1 MARKFKSMDGNNA
14 AAHVSYAFS
23 EVAAIY
29 PITPSSPMADL
40 VDQWSANGL
49 KNIFGTQVKVVEMQS
64 EAGAAGAVHG
74 SLGAGA
80 LTSTYTAS
88 QGLLLMIPNMY
99 KIAAEQLPTV
109 FHVSART
116 VSTHALN
123 IFGDHSDVMACRQ
136 TGFAMLAEGN
146 VQEVMDLSPVAHL
159 AAISGKVPFINFF
172 DGFRTSHEIQK
183 VAVWDFED
191 LKDMCDM
198 EAVEAFRKHAL
209 NPEHPSTRG
218 SHENGDIFFQHRE
231 ACNKYYDELP
241 AVVEKY
247 MGKIN
252 EKLGTNYQLF
262 NYYGAPDADRVIIAM
277 GSICDVAEEVIDY
290 MNAHGEKVGL
300 VKVRLYR
307 PFAADKLIA
316 AIPATAKKIAVLDR
330 TKEPGAL
337 GEPLYL
343 DVVSAL
349 ANAGMNDVKVIGGR
363 YGLGSKDT
371 PPASVFAVY
380 EELNAAEPRR
390 QFTIGIVD
398 DVTNLSLPE
407 KDAPNTAAEGT
418 IECKFWGL
426 GGDGTVGA
434 NKNSIKII
442 GDHTDKYI
450 QAYFQYDSKK
460 TGGVTISHLR
470 FGDKPIRSPYYINKA
485 DFVACHNPSYVTKG
499 FKMVNDVKPGG
510 VFMINCQWDFDEL
523 CHHLNAEAKRYI
535 AKNNIQLYTINA
547 IDLAAKIGMG
557 KRTNTILQSAFFT
570 LAKVMPQEQAIQYMK
585 DAATKSY
592 SKKGE
597 DVVKMNHEAIDAGA
611 TAFVKIDVPAGW
623 ANAADEKAGHSL
635 EGKAELVT
643 MVKDILEPVGRMDG
657 DSLPVSVFVP
667 HVDGQFELGAA
678 AYEKRGV
685 AVSVP
690 MWDPDKC
697 IQCNTCA
704 YVCPHA
710 TIRTFALTEDE
721 VKNAPEGLKT
731 AAIKAGKGKG
741 VYTYAIG
748 VSPLDC
754 MGCGVCV
761 EACLAGAKDPEK
773 RAIKMVPQE
782 SQAEQAQVWDYLVKT
797 APKADMQDNTVK
809 GSQFKQ
815 PYLEFSG
822 SCAGC
827 AETSYAR
834 LVTQLFGDR
843 MYISN
848 ATGCSSIWGGPAA
861 TSPYC
866 TNKEGKGPAWCNS
879 LFEDNAEHGL
889 GMYIGQKAIRNALA
903 EETKQL
909 IAVEWAYQPLKD
921 AAQKWLDT
929 MEDGEANQAAAKE
942 YVALL
947 EESLMTLDEN
957 EAFITSP
964 KGAEVFGDRRDAMLA
979 HVKELKAKGEKYC
992 DCDACK
998 LAKSILDKKEYLN
1011 KKSVWIFGGD
1021 GWAYDIGYGGL
1032 DHVLASGE
1040 DVNIFV
1046 FDTEVYSNTGGQ
1058 ASKASNIGQVA
1069 QFAAAG
1075 KEMKKKSLSEI
1086 AMQYGYVYVAQ
1097 VAMGANTAQTLK
1109 AIAEAEAYHGP
1120 SLIIGYA
1127 PCEMHSIKGGMM
1139 NCQKEMKK
1147 AVDCGYWNLFRFNPA
1162 LAAEGKN
1169 PFTLD
1174 SKAPAG
1180 GYQEFL
1186 MNEARYARLTREF
1199 PERAEVL
1206 FARNEEAAKERY
1218 AHLMKLID
1226 LYKAE

>member
-1 MARKFKSMDGNNA
+1 MERKMKSMDGNNA

-29 PITPSSPMADL
+29 PITPSSPMADF

-49 KNIFGTQVKVVEMQS
+49 KNIFGTKVKVVEMQS

-80 LTSTYTAS
+80 LTTTYTAS

-99 KIAAEQLPTV
+99 KIAAEQLPAV

-116 VSTHALN
+116 VSTQALN

-136 TGFAMLAEGN
+136 TGFAMLCEGN

-159 AAISGKVPFINFF
+159 AALSGKVPFINFF

-183 VAVWDFED
+183 IAVWDYED

-198 EAVEAFRKHAL
+198 DAVAEFRRHAL
-209 NPEHPSTRG
+209 NPEHPHMRG

-231 ACNKYYDELP
+231 ACNKYYAELP

-247 MGKIN
+247 MDLVN
-252 EKLGTNYQLF
+252 AKLGTDYKLF
-262 NYYGAPDADRVIIAM
+262 NYYGHPEADRVIVAM

-290 MNAHGEKVGL
+290 LNAHGEKVGL

-307 PFAADKLIA
+307 PFAPEKLLEA
-316 AIPATAKKIAVLDR
+316 FPASVKKIAVLDR
-330 TKEPGAL
+330 TKEPGAM
-337 GEPLYL
+337 GEPLYQ
-343 DVVSAL
+343 DVVTAL
-349 ANAGMNDVKVIGGR
+349 ANAGWNDVKVIGGR

-380 EELNAAEPRR
+380 NELKKDEMKR

-407 KDAPNTAAEGT
+407 DENCPNTAAPGT

-442 GDHTDKYI
+442 GDHTDKYV

-485 DFVACHNPSYVTKG
+485 DFVACHNPSYITKG

-510 VFMINCQWDFDEL
+510 VFMINCQWDFEEL
-523 CHHLNAEAKRYI
+523 NHHLKADAKRYI
-535 AKNNIQLYTINA
+535 ARNNIQLYTINA
-547 IDLAAKIGMG
+547 IDLAIEIGMG
-557 KRTNTILQSAFFT
+557 KRNNTILQSAFFS
-570 LAKVMPQEQAIQYMK
+570 LAKVLPEEDAIRFMK
-585 DAATKSY
+585 EKAKASY
-592 SKKGE
+592 LKKGQ
-597 DVVKMNHEAIDAGA
+597 DVVDMNYKAIDLGA
-611 TAFVKIDVPAGW
+611 TAYKKIDVPADW
-623 ANAADEKAGHSL
+623 ANAVDTKPAKELK
-635 EGKAELVT
+635 GKPELVK
-643 MVKDILEPVGRMDG
+643 MVKDILEPVGKMDG
-657 DSLPVSVFVP
+657 DSLPVSAFVD

-690 MWDPDKC
+690 TWDAEKC
-697 IQCNTCA
+697 IQCNQCA

-710 TIRTFALTEDE
+710 TIRPFALTADE
-721 VKNAPEGLKT
+721 AAKAPE
-731 AAIKAGKGKG
+731 AAKIVDVKAGKGKG
-741 VYTYAIG
+741 TYQFTMAI
-748 VSPLDC
+748 SPLDC
-754 MGCGVCV
+754 MGCGVCIG
-761 EACLAGAKDPEK
+761 ACPVNALSMVAQEGELPQQDVFDYCVAEVSEK
-773 RAIKMVPQE
+773 K
-782 SQAEQAQVWDYLVKT
+782 
-797 APKADMQDNTVK
+797 DMQDNTVK

-815 PYLEFSG
+815 PMLEFSG

-834 LVTQLFGDR
+834 LVTQLFGDH

-866 TNKEGKGPAWCNS
+866 ANKEGHGPAWCNS

-889 GMYIGQKAIRNALA
+889 GMYIGQNKIRQDLA
-903 EETKQL
+903 EETRQL
-909 IAVEWAYQPLKD
+909 IAVEWARPELKA
-921 AAQKWLDT
+921 AAQAWLDT
-929 MEDGEANQAAAKE
+929 MEDGEANAEPAKAFVKALEDSICTVDELAA
-942 YVALL
+942 VPQ
-947 EESLMTLDEN
+947 
-957 EAFITSP
+957 F
-964 KGAEVFGDRRDAMLA
+964 AEHAA
-979 HVKELKAKGEKYC
+979 QLKAKGALFC
-992 DCDACK
+992 DCAACTIAAD
-998 LAKSILDKKEYLN
+998 LLSKKEYLA
-1011 KKSVWIFGGD
+1011 KKSMWIFGGD

-1032 DHVLASGE
+1032 DHVIASKQ

-1058 ASKASNIGQVA
+1058 ASKASNIGQVC

-1075 KEMKKKSLSEI
+1075 KEVKKKSLAEI

-1097 VAMGANTAQTLK
+1097 VAMGANPAQTIK

-1120 SLIIGYA
+1120 SLIIGYS

-1139 NCQKEMKK
+1139 NCQKEMKR

-1162 LAAEGKN
+1162 APAGQR
-1169 PFTLD
+1169 FSMD

-1186 MNEARYARLTREF
+1186 MNEARYSRLTREF
-1199 PERAEVL
+1199 PDRAEAL
-1206 FARNEEAAKERY
+1206 FARNEEEAKNRY
-1218 AHLMKLID
+1218 EHLLKLIEMYD
-1226 LYKAE
+1226 K

>member
-159 AAISGKVPFINFF
+159 SAISGKVPFINFF

-209 NPEHPSTRG
+209 NPEHPATRG

-252 EKLGTNYQLF
+252 EKLGTNYRLF

-307 PFAADKLIA
+307 PFAADKLLE

-349 ANAGMNDVKVIGGR
+349 ANAGKNDVKVIGGR

-371 PPASVFAVY
+371 PPSSVFAVY
-380 EELNAAEPRR
+380 EELKLENPRR

-407 KDAPNTAAEGT
+407 HDAPNTAAEGT

-442 GDHTDKYI
+442 GDHTDKYV

-510 VFMINCQWDFDEL
+510 VFMINCQWDFEEL
-523 CHHLNAEAKRYI
+523 SHHLNAEAKRYI

-570 LAKVMPQEQAIQYMK
+570 LAKVMGQAEAIQYMK

-611 TAFVKIDVPAGW
+611 TAFVKIDVPADW
-623 ANAADEKAGHSL
+623 ANAADDKAAHAL

-643 MVKDILEPVGRMDG
+643 MVKDILHPVGKMDG
-657 DSLPVSVFVP
+657 DSLPVSVFMP

-690 MWDPDKC
+690 TWDPEKC

-710 TIRTFALTEDE
+710 TIRAFALTEDE

-731 AAIKAGKGKG
+731 AAVKAGKGKG

-761 EACLAGAKDPEK
+761 EACLAKDK
-773 RAIKMVPQE
+773 AIKMVPQE
-782 SQAEQAQVWDYLVKT
+782 SELTQAQVWDYLVKT

-866 TNKEGKGPAWCNS
+866 TNSEGKGPAWCNS

-889 GMYIGQKAIRNALA
+889 GMFVGQKAIRSALA
-903 EETKQL
+903 EETRKL
-909 IAVEWAYQPLKD
+909 IAIEWAVPALKE

-942 YVALL
+942 YIALL

-957 EAFITSP
+957 EAFISSP
-964 KGAEVFGDRRDAMLA
+964 KGAEVFGDKRDAMLA

-998 LAKSILDKKEYLN
+998 LAKAILDKKEYLN

-1226 LYKAE
+1226 LYKAD

>member
-1 MARKFKSMDGNNA
+1 MVRKMKSMDGNNA

-29 PITPSSPMADL
+29 PITPSSPMADF

-49 KNIFGTQVKVVEMQS
+49 KNIFGTKVKVVEMQS

-80 LTSTYTAS
+80 LTTTYTAS

-99 KIAAEQLPTV
+99 KIAAEQLPCV

-116 VSTHALN
+116 VSTQALN

-136 TGFAMLAEGN
+136 TGFAMLCEGN

-159 AAISGKVPFINFF
+159 AALEGKVPFINFF

-183 VAVWDFED
+183 IAVWDYED

-198 EAVEAFRKHAL
+198 DAVAEFRKHAL
-209 NPEHPSTRG
+209 NPEHPHMRG

-231 ACNKYYDELP
+231 ACNQYYTALP

-247 MGKIN
+247 MDKIN
-252 EKLGTNYQLF
+252 AKLGTDYKLF
-262 NYYGAPDADRVIIAM
+262 NYYGAADADRVIVAM

-290 MNAHGEKVGL
+290 LNAHGEKVGL
-300 VKVRLYR
+300 VKVRLFR
-307 PFAADKLIA
+307 PFAAEKLIEA
-316 AIPATAKKIAVLDR
+316 LPASVQKIAVLDR
-330 TKEPGAL
+330 TKEPGSQ
-337 GEPLYL
+337 GEPLYQ
-343 DVVSAL
+343 DVVTAL
-349 ANAGMNDVKVIGGR
+349 ANAGRNDITVIGGR

-380 EELNAAEPRR
+380 TELAKAEMKR

-407 KDAPNTAAEGT
+407 DKNCPNTAAPGT

-442 GDHTDKYI
+442 GDHTDKYV

-470 FGDKPIRSPYYINKA
+470 FGDHPIRSPYYINKA

-499 FKMVNDVKPGG
+499 FKMVQDVKPGG
-510 VFMINCQWDFDEL
+510 VYMINCQWDFDEL
-523 CHHLNAEAKRYI
+523 NHHMDAASKRYI
-535 AKNNIQLYTINA
+535 AQNNIQLYTIDA
-547 IDLAAKIGMG
+547 IDLAIEIGMG
-557 KRTNTILQSAFFT
+557 KRNNTILQSAFFS
-570 LAKVMPQEQAIQYMK
+570 LAKVMPEEEAITYMK
-585 DAATKSY
+585 EKAKASY
-592 SKKGE
+592 LKKGQ
-597 DVVKMNHEAIDAGA
+597 DIVDMNYKAIDLGA
-611 TAFVKIDVPAGW
+611 TAYKKIDVPADW
-623 ANAADEKAGHSL
+623 ANAVDTREPKQL
-635 EGKAELVT
+635 KGKPELVK
-643 MVKDILEPVGRMDG
+643 MVKDILEPVGKMDG
-657 DSLPVSVFVP
+657 DSLPVSAFVD

-690 MWDPDKC
+690 TWDAEKC
-697 IQCNTCA
+697 IQCNQCA

-710 TIRTFALTEDE
+710 TIRPFALTADE
-721 VKNAPEGLKT
+721 AAKAPE
-731 AAIKAGKGKG
+731 AAKIVDVKAGKGKG
-741 VYTYAIG
+741 TYQFTMAI
-748 VSPLDC
+748 SPLDC
-754 MGCGVCV
+754 MGCGVCIG
-761 EACLAGAKDPEK
+761 ACPVNALSMVAQEGELPQQDVFDYCVAEVSEK
-773 RAIKMVPQE
+773 K
-782 SQAEQAQVWDYLVKT
+782 
-797 APKADMQDNTVK
+797 DMQDNTVK

-815 PYLEFSG
+815 PMLEFSG

-834 LVTQLFGDR
+834 LVTQLFGDH

-866 TNKEGKGPAWCNS
+866 TNKAGHGPAWCNS

-889 GMYIGQKAIRNALA
+889 GMFTGQNKIREDLA
-903 EETKQL
+903 DETRQL
-909 IAVEWAYQPLKD
+909 IAVEWARPELKA
-921 AAQKWLDT
+921 AAQAWLDT
-929 MEDGEANQAAAKE
+929 MNDGTANAEPAKA
-942 YVALL
+942 YVKAL
-947 EESLMTLDEN
+947 EES
-957 EAFITSP
+957 ITTVEELAAIP
-964 KGAEVFGDRRDAMLA
+964 QFAEHAA
-979 HVKELKAKGEKYC
+979 ELKAKGALLC
-992 DCDACK
+992 DCAACT
-998 LAKSILDKKEYLN
+998 LAADILSKKEYLA
-1011 KKSVWIFGGD
+1011 KKSMWIFGGD

-1032 DHVLASGE
+1032 DHVIASKQ

-1075 KEMKKKSLSEI
+1075 KEVKKKSLSEI

-1097 VAMGANTAQTLK
+1097 VAMGANPAQTIK
-1109 AIAEAEAYHGP
+1109 AITEAEAYHGP
-1120 SLIIGYA
+1120 SLIIGYS

-1147 AVDCGYWNLFRFNPA
+1147 AVDCGYWNLFRYNP
-1162 LAAEGKN
+1162 EGEKK
-1169 PFTLD
+1169 FTLD

-1186 MNEARYARLTREF
+1186 MNEARYSRLTREF
-1199 PERAEVL
+1199 PERADVL
-1206 FARNEEAAKERY
+1206 FQRNEDEAKARY
-1218 AHLMKLID
+1218 EHLLKLVEMYD
-1226 LYKAE
+1226 K

>member
-1 MARKFKSMDGNNA
+1 MERKMKSMDGNNA

-29 PITPSSPMADL
+29 PITPSSPMADF

-49 KNIFGTQVKVVEMQS
+49 KNIFGTKVKVVEMQS

-80 LTSTYTAS
+80 LTTTYTAS

-99 KIAAEQLPTV
+99 KIAAEQLPAV

-116 VSTHALN
+116 VSTQALN

-136 TGFAMLAEGN
+136 TGFAMLCEGN

-159 AAISGKVPFINFF
+159 AALEGKVPFINFF

-183 VAVWDFED
+183 IAVWDYED

-198 EAVEAFRKHAL
+198 DAVKEFRAHAL
-209 NPEHPSTRG
+209 NPEHPHMRG
-218 SHENGDIFFQHRE
+218 SHENGDIYFQHRE
-231 ACNKYYDELP
+231 ACNKYYAALP
-241 AVVEKY
+241 TVVEKY
-247 MGKIN
+247 MDKIN
-252 EKLGTNYQLF
+252 AKLGTNYQLF
-262 NYYGAPDADRVIIAM
+262 NYYGAPDADRVIVAM

-290 MNAHGEKVGL
+290 LNAHGEKAGL
-300 VKVRLYR
+300 VKVRLFR
-307 PFAADKLIA
+307 PFAPEKLVA
-316 AIPATAKKIAVLDR
+316 AIPATAKRVAVLDR
-330 TKEPGAL
+330 TKEPGAM
-337 GEPLYL
+337 GEPLYQ
-343 DVVSAL
+343 DVVTAL
-349 ANAGMNDVKVIGGR
+349 ANAGKNDVQVIGGR

-380 EELNAAEPRR
+380 EELKRDEMKR

-407 KDAPNTAAEGT
+407 DKNCPNTAAPGT

-442 GDHTDKYI
+442 GDHTDKYV

-485 DFVACHNPSYVTKG
+485 DFVACHNPSYITKG

-510 VFMINCQWDFDEL
+510 VFMINCQWDFEEL
-523 CHHLNAEAKRYI
+523 NHHLKADAKRYI
-535 AKNNIQLYTINA
+535 ARNNIQLYTINA
-547 IDLAAKIGMG
+547 IDLAIEIGMG
-557 KRTNTILQSAFFT
+557 KRNNTILQSAFFS
-570 LAKVMPQEQAIQYMK
+570 LAKVLPEEDAIRFMK
-585 DAATKSY
+585 EKAKASY
-592 SKKGE
+592 LKKGQ
-597 DVVKMNHEAIDAGA
+597 DVVDMNYKAIDLGA
-611 TAFVKIDVPAGW
+611 TAYKKIDVPAEW
-623 ANAADEKAGHSL
+623 ADAVDEPDTRELK
-635 EGKAELVT
+635 GKPELVK
-643 MVKDILEPVGRMDG
+643 MVKEILEPVGKMDG
-657 DSLPVSVFVP
+657 DSLPVSAFSE
-667 HVDGQFELGAA
+667 HVDGQFELGAS

-690 MWDPDKC
+690 TWDANKC
-697 IQCNTCA
+697 IQCNQCA

-710 TIRTFALTEDE
+710 TIRPFALTAEE
-721 VKNAPEGLKT
+721 AKNAPE
-731 AAIKAGKGKG
+731 AAKIVDVKAGKGKG
-741 VYTYAIG
+741 TYQFTMAI
-748 VSPLDC
+748 SPLDC
-754 MGCGVCV
+754 MGCGVCIGV
-761 EACLAGAKDPEK
+761 CPVNALS
-773 RAIKMVPQE
+773 MVPQE
-782 SQAEQAQVWDYLVKT
+782 GELAQQDVFNYCVAEVSEK
-797 APKADMQDNTVK
+797 KDMQDNTVK

-815 PYLEFSG
+815 PMLEFSG

-834 LVTQLFGDR
+834 LVTQLFGDH

-866 TNKEGKGPAWCNS
+866 ANKEGHGPAWCNS

-889 GMYIGQKAIRNALA
+889 GMYIGQNKIRQDLA
-903 EETKQL
+903 EETRRL
-909 IAVEWAYQPLKD
+909 VNIEWARPELKA
-921 AAQKWLDT
+921 AAQAWLDT
-929 MEDGEANQAAAKE
+929 MEDGEANAEAAKAF
-942 YVALL
+942 VKAL
-947 EESLMTLDEN
+947 EDSICTVDEL
-957 EAFITSP
+957 AAVPQF
-964 KGAEVFGDRRDAMLA
+964 AEHAA
-979 HVKELKAKGEKYC
+979 ELKAKGALFC
-992 DCDACK
+992 DCEACTIAAD
-998 LAKSILDKKEYLN
+998 LLSKKEYLA
-1011 KKSVWIFGGD
+1011 KKSMWIFGGD

-1032 DHVLASGE
+1032 DHVIASKQ

-1075 KEMKKKSLSEI
+1075 KEVKKKSLAEI

-1097 VAMGANTAQTLK
+1097 VAMGANPAQTIK
-1109 AIAEAEAYHGP
+1109 AITEAEAYHGP
-1120 SLIIGYA
+1120 SLIIGYS

-1139 NCQKEMKK
+1139 NCQKEMKR

-1162 LAAEGKN
+1162 APVGQR
-1169 PFTLD
+1169 FSMD

-1186 MNEARYARLTREF
+1186 MNEARYSRLTREF
-1199 PERAEVL
+1199 PDRAGVL
-1206 FARNEEAAKERY
+1206 FQRNEDEAKNRY
-1218 AHLMKLID
+1218 EHLLKLIEMYD
-1226 LYKAE
+1226 K

>member
-1 MARKFKSMDGNNA
+1 MVRKMKSMDGNNA

-29 PITPSSPMADL
+29 PITPSSPMADF

-49 KNIFGTQVKVVEMQS
+49 KNIFGTRVKVVEMQS

-80 LTSTYTAS
+80 LTTTYTAS

-99 KIAAEQLPTV
+99 KIAAEQLPAV

-116 VSTHALN
+116 VSTQALN

-136 TGFAMLAEGN
+136 TGFAMLCEGN

-159 AAISGKVPFINFF
+159 AALEGKVPFINFF

-183 VAVWDFED
+183 IAVWDYED

-198 EAVEAFRKHAL
+198 DAVKEFRQHAL
-209 NPEHPSTRG
+209 NPEHPHMRG

-231 ACNKYYDELP
+231 ACNKYYAALP

-247 MGKIN
+247 MDKIN
-252 EKLGTNYQLF
+252 AKLGTNYGLF
-262 NYYGAPDADRVIIAM
+262 NYYGAEDADRVIVAM

-290 MNAHGEKVGL
+290 LNAHGEKVGL
-300 VKVRLYR
+300 VKVRLFR
-307 PFAADKLIA
+307 PFAPEKLIQ
-316 AIPATAKKIAVLDR
+316 AIPASVKKIAVLDR

-337 GEPLYL
+337 GEPLYQ
-343 DVVSAL
+343 DVVTSL
-349 ANAGMNDVKVIGGR
+349 ANAGRSDIQVIGGR

-380 EELNAAEPRR
+380 DELKRDEMKR

-407 KDAPNTAAEGT
+407 DKNCPNTAAPGT

-442 GDHTDKYI
+442 GDHTDKYV

-470 FGDKPIRSPYYINKA
+470 FGDHPIRSPYYINKA
-485 DFVACHNPSYVTKG
+485 DFVACHNPSYITKG

-523 CHHLNAEAKRYI
+523 NHHLKADAKRYI
-535 AKNNIQLYTINA
+535 ARNNIQLYTIDA
-547 IDLAAKIGMG
+547 IDLAIKIGMG
-557 KRTNTILQSAFFT
+557 KRNNTILQSAFFS
-570 LAKVMPQEQAIQYMK
+570 LAKVMPEEDAIRFMK
-585 DAATKSY
+585 EKAKASY
-592 SKKGE
+592 LKKGQ
-597 DVVKMNHEAIDAGA
+597 DVVDMNYKAIDLGA
-611 TAFVKIDVPAGW
+611 TAYKKVEVPADW
-623 ANAADEKAGHSL
+623 ANAVDEPEHKKL
-635 EGKAELVT
+635 EGKPELVK
-643 MVKDILEPVGRMDG
+643 MVKEILEPVGKMDG
-657 DSLPVSVFVP
+657 DSLPVSAFSD
-667 HVDGQFELGAA
+667 HVDGQFELGAS

-690 MWDPDKC
+690 TWDAAKC
-697 IQCNTCA
+697 IQCNQCA

-710 TIRTFALTEDE
+710 TIRPFALTAEE
-721 VKNAPEGLKT
+721 AKNAPE
-731 AAIKAGKGKG
+731 AAKIVDVKAGKGKG
-741 VYTYAIG
+741 TYQFTMAI
-748 VSPLDC
+748 SPLDC
-754 MGCGVCV
+754 MGCGVCIG
-761 EACLAGAKDPEK
+761 ACPVNALSMVAQEGELKQQDVFDYCMDKVSEK
-773 RAIKMVPQE
+773 K
-782 SQAEQAQVWDYLVKT
+782 
-797 APKADMQDNTVK
+797 DMQDNTVK

-815 PYLEFSG
+815 PMLEFSG

-834 LVTQLFGDR
+834 LVTQLFGDH

-866 TNKEGKGPAWCNS
+866 TNKEGHGPAWCNS

-889 GMYIGQKAIRNALA
+889 GMFIGQDKIRQDLA
-903 EETKQL
+903 DETRQL
-909 IAVEWAYQPLKD
+909 IAVEWAQPSLKA
-921 AAQKWLDT
+921 AAQAWLDT
-929 MEDGEANQAAAKE
+929 MDDGSANAEPARA
-942 YVALL
+942 YVKAL
-947 EESLMTLDEN
+947 EESICTVEEL
-957 EAFITSP
+957 AAVPQF
-964 KGAEVFGDRRDAMLA
+964 AEHAA
-979 HVKELKAKGEKYC
+979 QLKAQGKLLC
-992 DCDACK
+992 DCDACT
-998 LAKSILDKKEYLN
+998 LAADILSKKEYLA
-1011 KKSVWIFGGD
+1011 KKSMWIFGGD

-1032 DHVLASGE
+1032 DHVIASKK

-1075 KEMKKKSLSEI
+1075 KEVKKKSLAEI

-1097 VAMGANTAQTLK
+1097 VAMGANPAQTLK
-1109 AIAEAEAYHGP
+1109 AITEAEAYHGP
-1120 SLIIGYA
+1120 SLIIGYS

-1162 LAAEGKN
+1162 AEKK
-1169 PFTLD
+1169 FTLD

-1180 GYQEFL
+1180 GYHDFL
-1186 MNEARYARLTREF
+1186 MNEARYSRLTREF
-1199 PERAEVL
+1199 PDRAENL
-1206 FARNEEAAKERY
+1206 FARNEAEAKARY
-1218 AHLMKLID
+1218 DHLLKLIEMYD
-1226 LYKAE
+1226 D

>member
-1 MARKFKSMDGNNA
+1 MVRKMKSMDGNNA

-29 PITPSSPMADL
+29 PITPSSPMADF

-74 SLGAGA
+74 ALGSGA
-80 LTSTYTAS
+80 LTTTYTAS

-99 KIAAEQLPTV
+99 KIAAEQLPCV

-136 TGFAMLAEGN
+136 TGFAMLCEGN
-146 VQEVMDLSPVAHL
+146 VQEVMDLAPVAHL
-159 AAISGKVPFINFF
+159 AALTGKVPFINFF

-183 VAVWDFED
+183 IAVWDYED

-198 EAVEAFRKHAL
+198 DAVKAFRAHAL
-209 NPEHPSTRG
+209 NPEHPHMRG

-241 AVVEKY
+241 AVVESY
-247 MGKIN
+247 MDKIN
-252 EKLGTNYQLF
+252 AKLGTDYKLF

-290 MNAHGEKVGL
+290 LNAHGEKVGL
-300 VKVRLYR
+300 IKVRLYR
-307 PFAADKLIA
+307 PFAADRLISA
-316 AIPATAKKIAVLDR
+316 LPKTAKKVAVLDR
-330 TKEPGAL
+330 TKEPGAQ

-343 DVVSAL
+343 DVVTAF
-349 ANAGMNDVKVIGGR
+349 ANAGLNDVKVIGGR

-371 PPASVFAVY
+371 PPASVFAIY
-380 EELNAAEPRR
+380 NELKKDAPKH

-398 DVTNLSLPE
+398 DVTGLSLE
-407 KDAPNTAAEGT
+407 EDKNCPNTAAPGT

-442 GDHTDKYI
+442 GDYTDKYV

-470 FGDKPIRSPYYINKA
+470 FGDNPIKSPYYINKA

-499 FKMVNDVKPGG
+499 FKMVQDVKPNG
-510 VFMINCQWDFDEL
+510 VYMINCQWNMDEL
-523 CHHLNAEAKRYI
+523 NHHMDAASKRYI
-535 AKNNIQLYTINA
+535 AKNNIQLYTIDA
-547 IDLAAKIGMG
+547 IDLAQQIGMG

-570 LAKVMPQEQAIQYMK
+570 LAKVMPQEEAIAHMK
-585 DAATKSY
+585 EKATQSY
-592 SKKGE
+592 LKKGQ
-597 DVVKMNHEAIDAGA
+597 DVVDMNHKAIDLGA
-611 TAFVKIDVPAGW
+611 TAFKKVDVPADW
-623 ANAADEKAGHSL
+623 ANATDDKKEVKL
-635 EGKAELVT
+635 EGKPELVK
-643 MVKDILEPVGRMDG
+643 MVQSILEPVDRMDG
-657 DSLPVSVFVP
+657 DSLPVSAFMD

-685 AVSVP
+685 AVAVP
-690 MWDPDKC
+690 RWESAKC
-697 IQCNTCA
+697 IQCNNCS

-710 TIRTFALTEDE
+710 TIRPYALTEE
-721 VKNAPEGLKT
+721 EAKNLP
-731 AAIKAGKGKG
+731 AAAQVMDVKAGKGKG
-741 VYTYAIG
+741 VYKFTIAI
-748 VSPLDC
+748 SPLDC
-754 MGCGVCV
+754 MGCSVCV
-761 EACLAGAKDPEK
+761 GACPVGALT
-773 RAIKMVPQE
+773 MVPQE
-782 SQAEQAQVWDYLVKT
+782 EELAQQEVFDYCVSKV
-797 APKADMQDNTVK
+797 APKKEMGDNTVK
-809 GSQFKQ
+809 GSQFRQ
-815 PYLEFSG
+815 PMLEFSG

-834 LVTQLFGDR
+834 LVTQLYGDR

-848 ATGCSSIWGGPAA
+848 ATGCSSIWGGPAS

-866 TNKEGKGPAWCNS
+866 TDKNGHGPAWCNS

-889 GMYIGQKAIRNALA
+889 GMYIGQQKIREDLAAMIKDLAGSDKPVKA
-903 EETKQL
+903 Q
-909 IAVEWAYQPLKD
+909 
-921 AAQKWLDT
+921 AQAWLDT
-929 MEDGEANQAAAKE
+929 MEDGEANKKATAELIAALENCGCETAKE
-942 YVALL
+942 
-947 EESLMTLDEN
+947 
-957 EAFITSP
+957 
-964 KGAEVFGDRRDAMLA
+964 
-979 HVKELKAKGEKYC
+979 
-992 DCDACK
+992 
-998 LAKSILDKKEYLN
+998 ILDKKEYLA

-1032 DHVLASGE
+1032 DHVIASKK

-1058 ASKASNIGQVA
+1058 ASKASNLGQVA

-1075 KEMKKKSLSEI
+1075 KDVKKKSLAEI

-1097 VAMGANTAQTLK
+1097 VAMGANPAQTIK
-1109 AIAEAEAYHGP
+1109 AITEAESYHGP

-1127 PCEMHSIKGGMM
+1127 PCEMHSIKGGMA
-1139 NCQKEMKK
+1139 NCQKEMKR
-1147 AVDCGYWNLFRFNPA
+1147 AVDCGYWNLFRYNPV
-1162 LAAEGKN
+1162 AEKK
-1169 PFTLD
+1169 FTLD

-1180 GYQEFL
+1180 GYQDFL
-1186 MNEARYARLTREF
+1186 MNEARYSRLTREF
-1199 PERAEVL
+1199 PERATEL
-1206 FARNEEAAKERY
+1206 FEANEEEAKKRY
-1218 AHLMKLID
+1218 EHLLKLIAMYND
-1226 LYKAE
+1226 

>member
-159 AAISGKVPFINFF
+159 SAISGKVPFINFF

-191 LKDMCDM
+191 LKEMCDM
-198 EAVEAFRKHAL
+198 EAVEAFRRHAL
-209 NPEHPSTRG
+209 NPEHPNTRG

-307 PFAADKLIA
+307 PFAADRLLS

-371 PPASVFAVY
+371 PPSSVFAVY
-380 EELNAAEPRR
+380 EELNAAQPRR

-407 KDAPNTAAEGT
+407 KEAPNTAAEGT

-510 VFMINCQWDFDEL
+510 VFMINCQWDFEEL
-523 CHHLNAEAKRYI
+523 SHHLNAEAKQYI

-570 LAKVMPQEQAIQYMK
+570 LAKVMGQAEAIQYMK

-611 TAFVKIDVPAGW
+611 TAFVKIDVPADW
-623 ANAADEKAGHSL
+623 ANAADEKAGHEL
-635 EGKAELVT
+635 AGKPELVT
-643 MVKDILEPVGRMDG
+643 MVKEILEPVGRMDG

-667 HVDGQFELGAA
+667 HVDGQFELGAS

-690 MWDPDKC
+690 TWDPDKC

-731 AAIKAGKGKG
+731 AAVKAGKGKG

-761 EACLAGAKDPEK
+761 EACLAKDK
-773 RAIKMVPQE
+773 AIKMVPQE
-782 SQAEQAQVWDYLVKT
+782 SEAAQAKVWDYLVKT

-866 TNKEGKGPAWCNS
+866 TNAEGKGPAWCNS

-889 GMYIGQKAIRNALA
+889 GMYVGQKAVRNALA
-903 EETKQL
+903 EETKAL

-929 MEDGEANQAAAKE
+929 MEDGEANQAATKE
-942 YVALL
+942 YIALL
-947 EESLMTLDEN
+947 EESLLTLDQN
-957 EAFITSP
+957 EAFLNSP
-964 KGAEVFGDRRDAMLA
+964 KGAEVFGDKRDAMLA
-979 HVKELKAKGEKYC
+979 HVKELKASGEKYC

-998 LAKSILDKKEYLN
+998 LAKAILDKKEYLN

-1169 PFTLD
+1169 PFALD

-1180 GYQEFL
+1180 GYRDFL

-1199 PERAEVL
+1199 PERSEVL

-1226 LYKAE
+1226 LYKVEE